1 MGSPKSIA
9 HLGKLG
15 LRFAFDKL
23 RGYPRGTRLTMGNAL
38 AARLLRSAL
47 DAGVTLRSGVSATA
61 LITEGKRVSAITAGV
76 GERTEMMRSRYGVVL
91 AAGGFSADQRLRQ
104 IYMPYPSQHISLLP
118 AENTGDGI
126 NLALT
131 AGARME
137 EGNFYPGVWAVV
149 STLTRADGY
158 VARYAHLID
167 MSKPGCIAVNERG
180 ERFGNEASVSFVDA
194 MHAAG
199 AVPAHIVADARF
211 VKKYGFGMVFPGAGN
226 LKKLVQSGYAIEAP
240 SLRELAARISV
251 NPDGLEKSAA
261 AINGYAMSGKDP
273 DFHKGDREIDR
284 EIGDPN
290 HGPNPCLGPIET
302 APFYAI
308 KIFPGDGSTTV
319 GVAID
324 ATCRVQDQSGA
335 PIPGLYAVG
344 LDANSIWRGKSPAHG
359 CNVGPAMVLGFI
371 AGSSLAQRPVIAQR
385 AA

>member
-1 MGSPKSIA
+1 
-9 HLGKLG
+9 
-15 LRFAFDKL
+15 
-23 RGYPRGTRLTMGNAL
+23 
-38 AARLLRSAL
+38 
-47 DAGVTLRSGVSATA
+47 
-61 LITEGKRVSAITAGV
+61 
-76 GERTEMMRSRYGVVL
+76 
-91 AAGGFSADQRLRQ
+91 
-104 IYMPYPSQHISLLP
+104 
-118 AENTGDGI
+118 
-126 NLALT
+126 
-131 AGARME
+131 
-137 EGNFYPGVWAVV
+137 
-149 STLTRADGY
+149 
-158 VARYAHLID
+158 
-167 MSKPGCIAVNERG
+167 
-180 ERFGNEASVSFVDA
+180 
-194 MHAAG
+194 
-199 AVPAHIVADARF
+199 
-211 VKKYGFGMVFPGAGN
+211 MVFPGAGN
-226 LKKLVQSGYAIEAP
+226 LKKLVQSGYVIEAP

-261 AINGYAMSGKDP
+261 AINGYALSGKDP

-324 ATCRVQDQSGA
+324 ATCRVLDQSGA

-371 AGSSLAQRPVIAQR
+371 AGSSLAQRPVLAQR